1 MNKGKLIEEHW
12 KENKL
17 NSLINDCLSIE
28 HNIDNMNKINESI
41 KKNNNMNILIQ
52 FYPEEKGINQ
62 LLETIKNF
70 GNIESE
76 NNRFDSTIEFDQA
89 LVRSW
94 LNNKNF
100 SSKLLFR
107 KSRDGSTPKD
117 FHDKCNNKGITIIF
131 IETTK
136 GYKFGGYTELNWD
149 NNSGEKKINQLS
161 YFLLI
166 IEKNTLKEIII
177 ILLPAFLR
185 RVQDL
190 DAIIQKYILIIL

>member
-28 HNIDNMNKINESI
+28 HKIDNMNKINESI

-149 NNSGEKKINQLS
+149 NNSRKK
-161 YFLLI
+161 
-166 IEKNTLKEIII
+166 
-177 ILLPAFLR
+177 R
-185 RVQDL
+185 
-190 DAIIQKYILIIL
+190 